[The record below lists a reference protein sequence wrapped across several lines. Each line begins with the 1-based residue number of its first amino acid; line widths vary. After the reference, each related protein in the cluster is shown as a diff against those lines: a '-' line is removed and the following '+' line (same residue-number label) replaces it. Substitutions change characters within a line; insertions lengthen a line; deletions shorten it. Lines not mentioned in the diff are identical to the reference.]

1 MNVRLQYSVDF
12 IAGIYFDN
20 TLQFNSYSVC
30 MDLTTGTNDT
40 LKINIAME
48 RLKAFIRDELNNV
61 VFINREHENEAEL
74 FQALGTNICTL
85 PEEPVDQ
92 VVGLMLYCK
101 LNAIMEGQLI
111 ITSLDIKS
119 ELGDDVWYQHDDEE
133 SLGPFAKDG
142 WWHKNS
148 TQKETLD
155 PDGTPENVVRVQ
167 STGWKEYGLEWPE
180 ETKEANAKVVF
191 PKFKRDENE
200 QTR

>member
-1 MNVRLQYSVDF
+1 MSVRLQYDADF
-12 IAGIYFDN
+12 LAGIYFEN
-20 TLQFNSYSVC
+20 TLQLNSYSIS
-30 MDLTTGTNDT
+30 MSLLTGTSNPA
-40 LKINIAME
+40 KINVAME
-48 RLKAFIRDELNNV
+48 RLRTFISAELSDA
-61 VFINREHENEAEL
+61 VFIKRTYESEAEML
-74 FQALGTNICTL
+74 YSLGVNICTL
-85 PEEPVDQ
+85 PEEPIDQ
-92 VVGLMLYCK
+92 IVGLMLYCK

-119 ELGDDVWYQHDDEE
+119 ELGDNVWYQHDEDE
-133 SLGPFAKDG
+133 SIGPFEQDG

-155 PDGTPENVVRVQ
+155 LDNTPENVVKVQ
-167 STGWKEYGLEWPE
+167 TTGWKEYGLEWPE